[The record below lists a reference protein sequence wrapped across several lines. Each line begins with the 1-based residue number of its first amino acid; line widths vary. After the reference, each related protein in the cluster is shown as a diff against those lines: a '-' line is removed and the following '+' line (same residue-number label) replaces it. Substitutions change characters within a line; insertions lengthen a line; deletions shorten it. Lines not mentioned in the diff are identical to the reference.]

1 MFEQRTADFWI
12 EVLVEEILKLKE
24 PLSILTEEEQEKVD
38 SLEAQILEYSIVDLE
53 ETIRIVLNYPEYV
66 KGKEEK
72 LRYLANLL
80 EKKRERGR

>member
-38 SLEAQILEYSIVDLE
+38 SLEAQILEYSIADLE

>member
-38 SLEAQILEYSIVDLE
+38 CLEAQILEYSIVDLE